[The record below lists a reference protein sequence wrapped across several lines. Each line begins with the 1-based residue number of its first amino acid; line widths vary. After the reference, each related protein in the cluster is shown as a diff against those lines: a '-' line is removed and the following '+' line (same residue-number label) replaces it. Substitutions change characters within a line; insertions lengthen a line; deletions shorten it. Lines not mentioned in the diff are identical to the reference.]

1 MKAEDIKKAIR
12 DAYGERVKTRR
23 SYCGASNEDV
33 ERISRTIGYTQAEIE
48 SVPEGSNL
56 GLGCGNPV
64 AIASIKAGETVL
76 DLGSGAG
83 FDCFLAAQRVGKNG
97 KVIGVDMTKEMIKQA
112 RANAEKSNY
121 KNVEFR
127 QGEIEALPVDDGL
140 VDLVISNCVINLS
153 PDKKRVF
160 KEAFRTLKPGGRIMI
175 SDLVLLKKLPHF
187 IRSSIEAH
195 AECFVALILKDQYLG
210 AIEAAGFQDIRVVDE
225 TRYPIQLLDLEDP
238 TARSIIKELK
248 LSKEQAKE
256 IANKFIDAVSIKV
269 NAYKPSRNR
278 NQ

>member
-1 MKAEDIKKAIR
+1 M
-12 DAYGERVKTRR
+12 KTRS

-33 ERISRTIGYTQAEIE
+33 EKISKTIGYTQAEIE
-48 SVPEGSNL
+48 AVPKGSNL

-64 AIASIKAGETVL
+64 AIAYIKAGETVL

-160 KEAFRTLKPGGRIMI
+160 KEAFKTLKPGGRIMI

-210 AIEAAGFQDIRVVDE
+210 SIEAAGFQDIRVVDE

-269 NAYKPSRNR
+269 SAYKPSRNR